1 MREYHGLT
9 VDAAVLLHER
19 LERLTSLL
27 SELESLRARVLE
39 AERGVAIT
47 AGTAPSPPRAP
58 SRHSP
63 SQISA
68 ARSSV

>member
-1 MREYHGLT
+1 MREHHGLA

-19 LERLTSLL
+19 LEQLTSQL

-39 AERGVAIT
+39 AERSVPIT
-47 AGTAPSPPRAP
+47 AAPPRPRAP
-58 SRHSP
+58 SRHTPFPVSP
-63 SQISA
+63 